1 MKVKNLRWIIV
12 SLIAVATVINY
23 IDRTAFGVMWPEI
36 SKDLNID
43 KGDYALILNIFMLAY
58 AFGQSAFGKI
68 FDAIGVRMGFL
79 LSIIIW
85 SVGTCL
91 HALANSASSLAIF
104 RVILGIGEAGPWPG
118 ATKSNAIW
126 FPSKERALAQGIFN
140 SGAAIG
146 NIVSAP
152 LIWVLFASFG
162 WKATFLIVGGAGLL
176 WIIPWLIIYKSEPE
190 DHPWLTDEERS
201 FILSGGK
208 SEAEQKE
215 EAAQAEELRKDDG
228 YAPGWFEMLKFR
240 QSWSVLLA
248 RLSIE
253 PIWWLF
259 VGWLPIYLFER
270 FGFQV
275 KDIGMFGWVPYTGA
289 AAGAVF
295 GGWLSGVLI
304 KKGYSINIVRKTVIT
319 IGAAVMLPCLLM
331 TSQAAT
337 SMAAITLITLILFG
351 FQTAIGS
358 VQTMPSDFFSGKSV
372 GSLAGLGGTVGL
384 FSVMA
389 VNWLVPI
396 MTADENYTSVF
407 IMAAMFMPF
416 LLASVWF
423 VAGKIEPVR
432 K

>member
-58 AFGQSAFGKI
+58 AFGQTAFGKI

-104 RVILGIGEAGPWPG
+104 RVILGVGEAGPWPG

-152 LIWVLFASFG
+152 LIWVLFAAFG

-176 WIIPWLIIYKSEPE
+176 WIIPWLIVYKSEPE
-190 DHPWLTDEERS
+190 DHPWLTEEERS
-201 FILSGGK
+201 YILSGGK
-208 SEAEQKE
+208 SEA
-215 EAAQAEELRKDDG
+215 
-228 YAPGWFEMLKFR
+228 
-240 QSWSVLLA
+240 
-248 RLSIE
+248 
-253 PIWWLF
+253 
-259 VGWLPIYLFER
+259 
-270 FGFQV
+270 
-275 KDIGMFGWVPYTGA
+275 
-289 AAGAVF
+289 
-295 GGWLSGVLI
+295 
-304 KKGYSINIVRKTVIT
+304 
-319 IGAAVMLPCLLM
+319 CLL
-331 TSQAAT
+331 
-337 SMAAITLITLILFG
+337 
-351 FQTAIGS
+351 
-358 VQTMPSDFFSGKSV
+358 
-372 GSLAGLGGTVGL
+372 
-384 FSVMA
+384 
-389 VNWLVPI
+389 
-396 MTADENYTSVF
+396 YTSPSPRD
-407 IMAAMFMPF
+407 A
-416 LLASVWF
+416 
-423 VAGKIEPVR
+423 
-432 K
+432 